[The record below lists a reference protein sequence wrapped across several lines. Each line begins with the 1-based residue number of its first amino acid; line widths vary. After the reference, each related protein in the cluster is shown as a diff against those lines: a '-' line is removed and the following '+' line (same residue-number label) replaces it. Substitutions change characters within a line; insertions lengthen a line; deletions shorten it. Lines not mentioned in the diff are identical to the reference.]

1 MWLDNLIG
9 WVAPERG
16 LARHQARQ
24 AWLEV
29 RGYEAAKR
37 GRGTANWNTTGASAN
52 ADISR
57 DLPWLRQRSRDLAQN
72 NGYAVSLFDKFVAH
86 AIGTGVIAKWS
97 DDATQALWK
106 EWVPLADADGQLDF
120 YGLEALATRTV
131 EESGE
136 CIVRLRTRLPED
148 GLPVPLQIQLLEPDY
163 LDHLKTEDLPNGG
176 YIINGVEFSP
186 IGKVVA
192 YWLFDRH
199 PGEVGQLFRPLE
211 SHRVDAADVLLIYRK
226 TRPGQVRG
234 VPRLA
239 PVIKKLRD
247 LDDYEEAELMRKKIE
262 ACFAAFVTTSDQSR
276 TLGQAS
282 ASSAGPPRTK
292 LSPGTIERL
301 KPGETVDF
309 ANPSANNDGDFTRRQ
324 QRVAAAGAGGTYEQ
338 MTGDLSQVNYS
349 SGRIGL
355 IDFRAQ
361 TEQFRWLIF
370 VPMFLTP
377 IAARWLMLAKLSGK
391 AKKATV
397 EWIAPRWEYIDPVKD
412 AKGDMIL
419 AAAGIKTQSDLWHE
433 RGYDREEQLRKLKQ
447 DREDLTSAGVTII
460 YDSETVVEPNIEPIS
475 PA

>member
-9 WVAPERG
+9 WAAPGRG

-24 AWLEV
+24 ALHEV
-29 RGYEAAKR
+29 RVYDAAKH
-37 GRGTANWNTTGASAN
+37 GRRTANWNTTGASAN

-57 DLPWLRQRSRDLAQN
+57 DLPWLRQRSRDMAQN
-72 NGYAVSLFDKFVAH
+72 NGYAVSLFDKFTAH
-86 AIGTGVIAKWS
+86 AVGTGIMAKWS
-97 DDATQALWK
+97 DTRTQDLWK
-106 EWVPLADADGQLDF
+106 AWVKVADADEQLDF
-120 YGLEALATRTV
+120 YGLQALATRTI

-136 CIVRLRTRLPED
+136 VLVRLRTRLPED

-186 IGKVVA
+186 LGKPAA

-199 PGEVGQLFRPLE
+199 PGEVGMLFRPLD
-211 SHRVDAADVLLIYRK
+211 SHRVDAADVLLVYRK

-239 PVIKKLRD
+239 PVLQKLRD
-247 LDDYEEAELMRKKIE
+247 LDDYEDAELMRKKIE
-262 ACFAAFVTTSDQSR
+262 ACFTAFVTSSDQSR

-282 ASSAGPPRTK
+282 GPAGGAQRTK

-301 KPGETVDF
+301 RPGETVTF
-309 ANPSANNDGDFTRRQ
+309 GHPSPSNDGDFTRRQ
-324 QRVAAAGAGGTYEQ
+324 QRVAAAGSGATYEQ

-349 SGRIGL
+349 SARVGL
-355 IDFRAQ
+355 IDFRAV
-361 TEQFRWLIF
+361 TEQFRWLTF
-370 VPMFLTP
+370 VPMFLEP
-377 IAARWLMLAKLSGK
+377 IAARWLLLARLSGK
-391 AKKATV
+391 AKTASV
-397 EWIAPRWEYIDPVKD
+397 EWIAPRWEYVDPVKD

-433 RGYDREEQLRKLKQ
+433 RGYDREAQLAKLKK
-447 DREDLTSAGVTII
+447 DREDLTAAGVTII
-460 YDSETVVEPNIEPIS
+460 YDSETVVEPNIEPLN